1 MKGDVGFI
9 SDIGENFNSSFSP
22 VIFDW
27 LKPSFSY
34 SSNYRW
40 NKSRDKNIEGSN
52 ISSQLRLSSG
62 VTLSPT
68 RLVEVFYKPSTVRGA
83 SVQKPTRNIPS
94 RSRRRTPGRIVTEE
108 DQGIEESTEN
118 NKNSSKDNEKK
129 KEVDDKWI
137 NGIENKMPEKDITV
151 DGKITKRGYG
161 SNCVSHFILRTEIIL
176 VTMKGVI

>member
-9 SDIGENFNSSFSP
+9 SDINENFNSSFSP

-62 VTLSPT
+62 VTLS
-68 RLVEVFYKPSTVRGA
+68 LSL
-83 SVQKPTRNIPS
+83 IH
-94 RSRRRTPGRIVTEE
+94 I
-108 DQGIEESTEN
+108 
-118 NKNSSKDNEKK
+118 
-129 KEVDDKWI
+129 
-137 NGIENKMPEKDITV
+137 
-151 DGKITKRGYG
+151 
-161 SNCVSHFILRTEIIL
+161 
-176 VTMKGVI
+176 